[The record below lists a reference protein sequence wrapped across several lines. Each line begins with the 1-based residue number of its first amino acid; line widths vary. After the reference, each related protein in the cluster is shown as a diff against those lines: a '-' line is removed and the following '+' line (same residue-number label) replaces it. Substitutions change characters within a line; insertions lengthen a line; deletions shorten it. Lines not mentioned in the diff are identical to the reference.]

1 MSSFRKTLMEAKED
15 NQDSIVALYNQYRPL
30 INHLSYHDGIYDED
44 LFQVLSIAFLT
55 AVSKF
60 KL

>member
-1 MSSFRKTLMEAKED
+1 MDAKEGK
-15 NQDSIVALYNQYRPL
+15 QDSIVALYNQYRPL
-30 INHLSYHDGIYDED
+30 MNHLSYHDGIYDED